1 MDLLLKTWAI
11 LRLFFAHL
19 QFWTFPTPEES
30 FYIMKANC
38 YVDLGW
44 YQRAIKN
51 YRKAQR
57 DSHDGRINAAI
68 GYCYSRIGSHE
79 EAVENY
85 RRGSF
90 KTRDQRTRIGLA
102 IEEYE
107 TGNLETSE
115 RIIRELKTS
124 SNKLDPNERAAI
136 ENLEIRVAMTKKA
149 REEYYRDSKPK

>member
-1 MDLLLKTWAI
+1 VAALLKTWAI
-11 LRLFFAHL
+11 MRLIFAHL

-30 FYIMKANC
+30 FYITKANC

-57 DSHDGRINAAI
+57 DSHDGRIDAAI
-68 GYCYSRIGSHE
+68 GYCYSRIGSHQ

-85 RRGSF
+85 RRGSSG
-90 KTRDQRTRIGLA
+90 TRDHRIRIGLA

-115 RIIRELKTS
+115 QIIQELQTS
-124 SNKLDPNERAAI
+124 ADKLDPKERAALD
-136 ENLEIRVAMTKKA
+136 NLEIRVAMTKKA
-149 REEYYRDSKPK
+149 REEYHRDSKPK